1 MFGEKLRIAR
11 KNKGLTLEQ
20 LAVLYNTKYNGALS
34 KGTLSKYEN
43 NNQEPMVTTV
53 ANLANLL
60 NVSMDYLI
68 NENNSSDK
76 TASDNTDI
84 FSYENI
90 YPIKTKKFPLLGE
103 IACGKPIFAD
113 EKFDTFIEAS
123 DSIKADFCLRAKG
136 DSMINARI
144 YDGDV
149 VFIREQPM
157 VENGEVAAVIIND
170 EATLKRVYYY
180 KNESKL
186 VLSAE
191 NPKYPPF
198 IYSNEELNSIRILGK
213 AVAFMSLV

>member
-1 MFGEKLRIAR
+1 MFDLKAR
-11 KNKGLTLEQ
+11 RKELNLTLEEIGKYVGVGKATVNKWETGHIRNMKRDKIAL
-20 LAVLYNTKYNGALS
+20 LAEIL
-34 KGTLSKYEN
+34 
-43 NNQEPMVTTV
+43 Q
-53 ANLANLL
+53 
-60 NVSMDYLI
+60 VSPLEIMSIDAPA
-68 NENNSSDK
+68 SSDK
-76 TASDNTDI
+76 TTSGNTDI
-84 FSYENI
+84 FNYENI

-180 KNESKL
+180 KDESKL

-198 IYSNEELNSIRILGK
+198 VYTNEELNSIRILGK